1 MRSKQWQEAGYALVN
16 IEQWLRDG
24 QPVGTTLEVFETA
37 VPVLPKGQSLTDAV
51 AIRERRIRDLQSE
64 IRRI

>member
-24 QPVGTTLEVFETA
+24 QPGGTTLEVFETS

>member
-1 MRSKQWQEAGYALVN
+1 LSNG
-16 IEQWLRDG
+16 LRDG
-24 QPVGTTLEVFETA
+24 QPGGTTLEVFETS